1 MDWWSNPLWEC
12 SHIDQSAR
20 TRQRSALATP
30 ETDTLTAPADIF
42 DTSFDA
48 FLFDMDGTI
57 LNSIAAAERIWGAWA
72 QRHGLDVATFLPT
85 IHGVK
90 GAETISR
97 LGLPGVD
104 AKAEAKG
111 ILDAEMADLEGIL
124 PIPGAIEFLNS
135 LPPDRWAVVTSAP
148 RELALKRMD
157 EAGIMPPDVLIAG
170 QDVEN
175 GKPHPDCFM
184 LGARKLGFGAKN
196 CLVFEDAVAGILAG
210 EGAGAS
216 IAVITATHHH
226 PMETALATLPD
237 YTNVRAVTGR
247 DGKLSLKRLT

>member
-1 MDWWSNPLWEC
+1 V
-12 SHIDQSAR
+12 
-20 TRQRSALATP
+20 
-30 ETDTLTAPADIF
+30 TAPANILDK
-42 DTSFDA
+42 SFDA

-72 QRHGLDVATFLPT
+72 QRHGLDAATFLPT

-90 GAETISR
+90 GVETIAR

-104 AKAEAKG
+104 ARKEAQG
-111 ILDAEMADLEGIL
+111 ILDAEMAELEGIL
-124 PIPGAIEFLNS
+124 PIPGAIAFLTS
-135 LPPDRWAVVTSAP
+135 LPRDRWALVTSAGLG
-148 RELALKRMD
+148 LALKRLK
-157 EAGIMPPDVLIAG
+157 EAGIERPDVIVSG
-170 QDVEN
+170 DDVEN

-184 LGARKLGFGAKN
+184 LGAQKLGFEAKN

-216 IAVITATHHH
+216 VAVITATHHH

-237 YTNVRAVTGR
+237 YTNVRALTGA
-247 DGKLSLKRLT
+247 DGRLSIQRIT

>member
-1 MDWWSNPLWEC
+1 M
-12 SHIDQSAR
+12 
-20 TRQRSALATP
+20 
-30 ETDTLTAPADIF
+30 TAAIADIF
-42 DTSFDA
+42 NKSFDA

-72 QRHGLDVATFLPT
+72 ARHGLDVATFLPT

-90 GAETISR
+90 GVETISR

-104 AKAEAKG
+104 PVKEAQG
-111 ILDAEMADLEGIL
+111 ILDAEMAELEGIL
-124 PIPGAIEFLNS
+124 PIPGAIEFLAS
-135 LPPDRWAVVTSAP
+135 LPRDRWAVVTSAGLQ
-148 RELALKRMD
+148 LALKRMR
-157 EAGIMPPDVLIAG
+157 EAGIARPDVIVSG
-170 QDVEN
+170 DDVEN

-184 LGARKLGFGAKN
+184 LGARMLGFDAKN

-226 PMETALATLPD
+226 TMETALATLPD
-237 YTNVRAVTGR
+237 YRNVKAMTGP
-247 DGKLSLKRLT
+247 DGRLSLQRTA

>member
-1 MDWWSNPLWEC
+1 LISIYE
-12 SHIDQSAR
+12 
-20 TRQRSALATP
+20 
-30 ETDTLTAPADIF
+30 E
-42 DTSFDA
+42 SFDA

-57 LNSIAAAERIWGAWA
+57 LNSIAAAERVWAAWA

-104 AKAEAKG
+104 AKAEAQG

-135 LPPDRWAVVTSAP
+135 LPRERWAVVTSAP

-157 EAGIMPPDVLIAG
+157 EAGITPPGVLVAG

-184 LGARKLGFGAKN
+184 LGARTLGFEAKD
-196 CLVFEDAVAGILAG
+196 CLVFEDAIAGILAG
-210 EGAGAS
+210 EGAGAA

-237 YTNVRAVTGR
+237 YTNVRAMTGP
-247 DGKLSLKRLT
+247 DGRLSLVRLT

>member
-1 MDWWSNPLWEC
+1 V
-12 SHIDQSAR
+12 
-20 TRQRSALATP
+20 
-30 ETDTLTAPADIF
+30 TAPDSNIF
-42 DTSFDA
+42 GKSFDA

-57 LNSIAAAERIWGAWA
+57 LNSIPAAERIWGAWA
-72 QRHGLDVATFLPT
+72 ERHGLDVATFLPT

-90 GAETISR
+90 GAETIAR

-104 AKAEAKG
+104 PVKEAKG
-111 ILDAEMADLEGIL
+111 ILDAEMVDLEGII
-124 PIPGAIEFLNS
+124 PIAGAIDFLNS
-135 LPPDRWAVVTSAP
+135 LPRDRWAVVTSAP
-148 RELALKRMD
+148 RELALTRM
-157 EAGIMPPDVLIAG
+157 EVAGIVPPDVMVAG

-184 LGARKLGFGAKN
+184 LGAKKLGFEAKD

-226 PMETALATLPD
+226 FMETALATLPD
-237 YTNVRAVTGR
+237 YTNVRAVTGADSR
-247 DGKLSLKRLT
+247 LSIQRIA

>member
-1 MDWWSNPLWEC
+1 MTGPS
-12 SHIDQSAR
+12 SA
-20 TRQRSALATP
+20 
-30 ETDTLTAPADIF
+30 IF
-42 DTSFDA
+42 DKLFDA

-57 LNSIAAAERIWGAWA
+57 LNSIAAAERVWGAWA

-90 GAETISR
+90 GAETIAR

-124 PIPGAIEFLNS
+124 PLPGAIGFLNS
-135 LPPDRWAVVTSAP
+135 LPRERWAVVTSAP
-148 RELALKRMD
+148 RELALKRMA
-157 EAGIMPPDVLIAG
+157 EAGIAPPDVLVTG
-170 QDVEN
+170 QDVQH
-175 GKPHPDCFM
+175 GKPHPDCFL
-184 LGARKLGFGAKN
+184 LGASKLGFEAKN

-226 PMETALATLPD
+226 PLETALATLPD
-237 YTNVRAVTGR
+237 YQNVRAVQRPDGR
-247 DGKLSLKRLT
+247 LSIQRIA